1 MMFSD
6 RELLFFSCVILT
18 LVSLLGGWIPSLVK
32 ITHVRLQSAMS
43 LVAGFMVGI
52 AILHLLPH
60 SVSIRSD
67 ENALEVVTFWVML
80 GLVTMFVMIRSF
92 HFHQHEQPQIH
103 THYSQEHSN
112 QSESFF
118 SYSWIGVAIGF
129 SIHSFIE
136 GAALVAS
143 LQVQSFH
150 VGDFPWIW
158 FGVLMAILLHKPL
171 DSMSISFLIKA
182 GHWKPST
189 NNFVNFLFAMMCP
202 VGALVF
208 YFGAGNLFDLNLEI
222 VSAIIA
228 FSSGAFVCI
237 ALSDLLPEV
246 HQHTHDRFTLTIMF
260 LVGVLFSY
268 LLRILELN
276 AGLLGDF

>member
-1 MMFSD
+1 MFSD

-103 THYSQEHSN
+103 THYSQEHSK

-182 GHWKPST
+182 GHWKSST

-208 YFGAGNLFDLNLEI
+208 YFGAGNLFDLNLEM

-246 HQHTHDRFTLTIMF
+246 HQHTHDRFTLTMMF

-276 AGLLGDF
+276 AGLIGDF